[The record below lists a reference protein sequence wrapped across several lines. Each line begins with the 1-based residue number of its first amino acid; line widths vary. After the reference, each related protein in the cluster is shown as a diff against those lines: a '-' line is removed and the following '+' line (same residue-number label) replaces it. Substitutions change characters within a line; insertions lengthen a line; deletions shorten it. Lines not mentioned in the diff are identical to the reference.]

1 MPAIRPKPADP
12 ALRDSGID
20 RIGALPWGAHIC
32 LFYETAEDL
41 LEVNAAYFAA
51 GLDDGEFCI
60 WAVSG
65 PADMAD
71 AEAALRG
78 AVPDFA
84 KRRRA
89 GQIELVP
96 GYEWYLKG
104 DEFSVQRITG
114 GWHEKLDAALAN
126 GFSGMRVSGNAF
138 WIESNQWHE
147 FCEYE
152 KELDHSMAGRCML
165 VLCTYRLGA
174 SRAVDLLDVARTHN
188 FSLAIRNGRWEFLE
202 TPELVQARREIQR
215 LNGAIDV
222 LSSPFPG
229 HDTLTRRERVALAQ
243 IVKGASSKEA
253 ARDLNISPR
262 TMEFHR
268 ANILRKLGVRNV
280 AELIHKVVGT
290 AEE

>member
-1 MPAIRPKPADP
+1 MPAKTLKLEDP
-12 ALRDSGID
+12 ALRDSGIE

-32 LFYETAEDL
+32 LFYETPADL

-51 GLDDGEFCI
+51 GLADGEFCI
-60 WAVSG
+60 WAVSE
-65 PADMAD
+65 PATLGD
-71 AEAALRG
+71 AEAALER
-78 AVPDFA
+78 AIPDFS
-84 KRRRA
+84 KRKRA
-89 GQIELVP
+89 GQVELVP
-96 GYEWYLKG
+96 GQEWYLKG
-104 DEFSVQRITG
+104 DEFSAQRITS
-114 GWHEKLDAALAN
+114 GWHEKLDWALAK
-126 GFSGMRVSGNAF
+126 GFNGMRVSGNAF
-138 WIESNQWHE
+138 WIETNKWHE

-152 KELDHSMAGRCML
+152 AELDHSMAGRCML

-202 TPELVQARREIQR
+202 TPELVQARKEIRR

-222 LSSPFPG
+222 LSSSFPG
-229 HDTLTRRERVALAQ
+229 HESLTRRERVALAQ
-243 IVKGASSKEA
+243 LVKGASAKEA

-280 AELIHKVVGT
+280 AELIRKVLGHDV
-290 AEE
+290 

>member
-1 MPAIRPKPADP
+1 MPASDLKLEDP
-12 ALRDSGID
+12 VLRDSGIQ
-20 RIGALPWGAHIC
+20 RVGALPWGAHIC

-41 LEVNAAYFAA
+41 LDVNAAYFAA
-51 GLDDGEFCI
+51 GLADGEFCI
-60 WAVSG
+60 WALSDPVTMS
-65 PADMAD
+65 D
-71 AEAALRG
+71 AEAAL
-78 AVPDFA
+78 AKAMPDFPE
-84 KRRRA
+84 RLRA

-96 GYEWYLKG
+96 GYDWYLKG
-104 DEFSVQRITG
+104 NEFSAQRITG

-126 GFSGMRVSGNAF
+126 GFNGMRVSGNAF
-138 WIESNQWHE
+138 WIETNQWHE

-152 KELDHSMAGRCML
+152 QELDLSMAGRCML

-202 TPELVQARREIQR
+202 TPELVQARKEIRR
-215 LNGAIDV
+215 LNGAIDI
-222 LSSPFPG
+222 LSTPFSG
-229 HDTLTRRERVALAQ
+229 HEMLTRRERVALAQ

-268 ANILRKLGVRNV
+268 ANILRKLKVRNV
-280 AELIHKVVGT
+280 AELIHKVFGKD
-290 AEE
+290 ED

>member
-1 MPAIRPKPADP
+1 MTVKTLRLEDP
-12 ALRDSGID
+12 ALRDSGIE
-20 RIGALPWGAHIC
+20 RVGALPWGAHIC
-32 LFYETAEDL
+32 LFYETAADL
-41 LEVNAAYFAA
+41 LEVNAAYLAA
-51 GLDDGEFCI
+51 GLADNEFCI
-60 WAVSG
+60 WALSDPVTH
-65 PADMAD
+65 AD
-71 AEAALRG
+71 ADAALREV
-78 AVPDFA
+78 VPDFSE
-84 KRRRA
+84 RVRA

-104 DEFSVQRITG
+104 DEFSAQRITN
-114 GWHEKLDAALAN
+114 GWHEKLDAALAQ
-126 GFSGMRVSGNAF
+126 GFNGMRVSGNAF
-138 WIESNQWHE
+138 WIETNKWHE

-152 KELDHSMAGRCML
+152 AELDHSMSGRCML

-215 LNGAIDV
+215 LNGAINI

-229 HDTLTRRERVALAQ
+229 HETLTPRERAALAQ
-243 IVKGASSKEA
+243 ILKGASAKEA

-280 AELIHKVVGT
+280 AELIHKVLGSD
-290 AEE
+290 AA